1 VIQHDLPSHLEG
13 AGSLTILD
21 IQGRRVATIW
31 SGELRE
37 APGQFAWDGLDGAH
51 ARVAAGRYLIRL
63 ERGGEAIAT
72 GWLTMMP

>member
-1 VIQHDLPSHLEG
+1 MIQHDLPSG
-13 AGSLTILD
+13 MDGSGSMTILD
-21 IQGRRVATIW
+21 IQGRRIATIW

-37 APGQFAWDGLDGAH
+37 APAHFEWDGLNGEH
-51 ARVAAGRYLIRL
+51 SRVAAGRYLIRL